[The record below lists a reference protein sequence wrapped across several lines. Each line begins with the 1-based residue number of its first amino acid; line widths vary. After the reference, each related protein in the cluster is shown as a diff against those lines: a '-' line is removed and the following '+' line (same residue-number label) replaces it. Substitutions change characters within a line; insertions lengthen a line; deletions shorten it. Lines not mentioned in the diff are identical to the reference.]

1 MLPFNILATT
11 ALCLKVSSLIL
22 GKQAAF
28 LSSESQFDFGRPFL
42 KNIQPDYNVPRF
54 LPFQVAENMPYGDTS
69 HRHATTNLRFHIVLE
84 AQTAAAQKP
93 EELPLTYLNKS
104 QYYAITL
111 ADRSRTDAVLTTTL
125 SIKFFDDCHRKMA
138 GTYWGF
144 WLSQQPSPRIAKALV
159 LDKGGSAGV
168 VDCDLGQFDRATI
181 KWIGRS
187 GARILVKFNC
197 LSTDFSRIKGVK
209 GIPMRVCASTENEH
223 SFCKVKLFRDKGAE
237 RKNKDDQRHL
247 EKIWDKMKGK
257 LEDHPLLHIFAPAS
271 PITEFLE
278 CTKDSLDMDR
288 PFIFP
293 PESDDSAYPIDSSSL
308 RERRFDTL
316 SGADISDLLD
326 VDPAY
331 IPHLRKPRPM
341 LCLFVKLFNE
351 SVYRAVYLE
360 KPTVMDLV
368 EKLSSK
374 LQLQA
379 SSISSLTRITPRG
392 LEVQVDDAMVSQM
405 VDEMDIVVE
414 CSFHPE
420 TNHMALILKY

>member
-1 MLPFNILATT
+1 MT
-11 ALCLKVSSLIL
+11 AI
-22 GKQAAF
+22 
-28 LSSESQFDFGRPFL
+28 E
-42 KNIQPDYNVPRF
+42 
-54 LPFQVAENMPYGDTS
+54 
-69 HRHATTNLRFHIVLE
+69 
-84 AQTAAAQKP
+84 
-93 EELPLTYLNKS
+93 
-104 QYYAITL
+104 
-111 ADRSRTDAVLTTTL
+111 
-125 SIKFFDDCHRKMA
+125 KMA

-144 WLSQQPSPRIAKALV
+144 WLSQQPSPRTAKALV
-159 LDKGGSAGV
+159 LDKGGSTGII
-168 VDCDLGQFDRATI
+168 DCDLSQFDRATV
-181 KWIGRS
+181 KWNGRT
-187 GARILVKFNC
+187 GARILIKFNC

-209 GIPMRVCASTENEH
+209 GIPMCVRAITENER
-223 SFCKVKLFRDKGAE
+223 SFCKIKLFRDKGAE

-271 PITEFLE
+271 PVTEFLE

-293 PESDDSAYPIDSSSL
+293 PELEEPSYPADSNSL

-331 IPHLRKPRPM
+331 ISHLRKPKPM
-341 LCLFVKLFNE
+341 LCLFVKLFDE

-360 KPTVMDLV
+360 KLTVMDLI
-368 EKLSSK
+368 EKLAYK
-374 LQLQA
+374 LHLQTGT
-379 SSISSLTRITPRG
+379 ISSLTRITPRG

-414 CSFHPE
+414 CSFHQE
-420 TNHMALILKY
+420 TNNMALILKY